1 MKTSVIIFLSLLVT
15 SIVGIL
21 VYFVYLPYIDNKHYQ
36 EGKKLISKFREVK
49 KKDET
54 FNSIKKYYINLDRS
68 TDRKES
74 IEEEFRLYGITNYER
89 VAACDGKNM
98 EKKKEGKFGD
108 IKFKAPNDKKS
119 SVREIATTCSHIKAI
134 KRAYDNGDEL
144 AIILEDDTKFTL
156 MPYWDKELKELMN
169 ELPDDWEIFRLVSGL
184 GDNWI
189 NLKKLLNLG
198 ASNKYKKQR
207 IHTRN
212 KNVFSAVCYLINRE
226 GMKKML
232 DLFYKNNYI
241 LLKYQQNLIDVKIF
255 DNFKIYDTKK
265 KLFLLDSFEL
275 DTTIHDKNLYYYDSL
290 LILKSYCI

>member
-36 EGKKLISKFREVK
+36 EGKKLIFKFREVK

-89 VAACDGKNM
+89 VPACDGKNL
-98 EKKKEGKFGD
+98 KSTKEGDFGD

-134 KRAYDNGDEL
+134 KKAYNNGDEL

-156 MPYWDKELKELMN
+156 MPYWDKELKELMD
-169 ELPDDWEIFRLVSGL
+169 ELPDDWEIFRLVSGFD
-184 GDNWI
+184 DNLI
-189 NLKKLLNLG
+189 NLKKSLNLDI
-198 ASNKYKKQR
+198 SNQYKKQK
-207 IHTRN
+207 IYQRN
-212 KNVFSAVCYLINRE
+212 KNVFSAVCYLINRK
-226 GMKKML
+226 GMEKTI
-232 DLFYKNNYI
+232 DLFYKDNHITFKNKRNMIDTDIFNNF
-241 LLKYQQNLIDVKIF
+241 N
-255 DNFKIYDTKK
+255 IYDTKK
-265 KLFLLDSFEL
+265 KLFLLDNFEL
-275 DTTIHDKNLYYYDSL
+275 ESTIYNRNLYYDSL
-290 LILKSYCI
+290 QILKSYKI